1 MFNDNTGHCGSPSAH
16 LSHAGS
22 DIKEGHKMF
31 TLAFVWQLMRAYTL
45 SLLAKLSSDGKPVTE
60 AQIIEWANNKVKDW
74 THAAGTDNISSADR
88 GREKLPNQGLQGQ
101 KEPNSNCHNRHC

>member
-74 THAAGTDNISSADR
+74 IHAGTDNISSADR